1 MPFST
6 SPATISFLFSPFPL
20 SDADASLSSPL
31 PLSRLL
37 LLPTAGALFPF
48 CQRVSSVQ
56 ENRKERSSRQR
67 EQWEGSFL
75 LKKVSFL
82 HCTDS
87 IFKHGSTK
95 QYTEEKRASLSF
107 PFPPHIPPISF
118 CKSDLVE
125 RAPNTKGAWEEG
137 GGMRGERGASE
148 QHQ

>member
-1 MPFST
+1 MCSAPCTVDGGSKSVSEHRPKKKREEGGGEVPFST
-6 SPATISFLFSPFPL
+6 SPATTSFLFSPFPL

-75 LKKVSFL
+75 LKKVCMVRAT
-82 HCTDS
+82 CTTVRT
-87 IFKHGSTK
+87 GGT
-95 QYTEEKRASLSF
+95 L
-107 PFPPHIPPISF
+107 
-118 CKSDLVE
+118 SDL
-125 RAPNTKGAWEEG
+125 G
-137 GGMRGERGASE
+137 GLYPSTSLD
-148 QHQ
+148 